1 MSFKLCIKI
10 AAEPATRG
18 AARLVPPN
26 SANGSVMFLLNFVTD
41 VGVKLYSPTP
51 IKSGFGS
58 PITDGPLL
66 EKPDTSP
73 KSEVLLP
80 NLG

>member
-1 MSFKLCIKI
+1 MSFRPCIRI

-26 SANGSVMFLLNFVTD
+26 NAKEPLVFLLNFVTD
-41 VGVKLYSPTP
+41 VGVKLYSPTA

-58 PITDGPLL
+58 PIRDGPLL
-66 EKPDTSP
+66 EKPETSP
-73 KSEVLLP
+73 
-80 NLG
+80 